1 MHRGVESQIIEEPVY
16 LPVFEK
22 FGRLSLSFDEFERF
36 PRLNVWSVGI
46 LERAAVIVG
55 ILILRGWIDIL
66 LFVIGESQCEIRRIP
81 RHRGFAL
88 HVETEIRY
96 RKALGSLSGNRET
109 LYRIPLMSG
118 GDRIESILKQDILI
132 ERIVLRCDFLL
143 RCGEID
149 RGIEFCLLRQEFSEI
164 ALHNDIILVVCVETA
179 LRKTLIHISE
189 AICFSVH

>member
-1 MHRGVESQIIEEPVY
+1 MHRGVEGQIIEEPVY

-46 LERAAVIVG
+46 LERAAVIIG
-55 ILILRGWIDIL
+55 ILILRGGIDIL

-96 RKALGSLSGNRET
+96 RKALLVEIAKLFIESLSCLVATASRASSS
-109 LYRIPLMSG
+109 RIS
-118 GDRIESILKQDILI
+118 
-132 ERIVLRCDFLL
+132 
-143 RCGEID
+143 
-149 RGIEFCLLRQEFSEI
+149 
-164 ALHNDIILVVCVETA
+164 
-179 LRKTLIHISE
+179 
-189 AICFSVH
+189 